1 MKTQIAKLVVL
12 LWRYR
17 FCRDVL
23 SPLTVKL
30 SSARP
35 IKYSEIMDL
44 DRSLQDFKV
53 HPYAWSVPSR
63 YKENLASNGNMY
75 LNPHTCVWW
84 KDVSEFC
91 VPFLFFV
98 LFCLEVWRFITD

>member
-1 MKTQIAKLVVL
+1 M
-12 LWRYR
+12 
-17 FCRDVL
+17 L

-44 DRSLQDFKV
+44 DRLLQDFKV

-91 VPFLFFV
+91 VPFLFFSLFCFV
-98 LFCLEVWRFITD
+98 LFCLEVYN